1 MEGLHALSAKSI
13 LIYQISEQKVIHLPT
28 ENEQFDAHY
37 THPDKDGHKNQNYIS
52 HLSDYVQTLSLGL
65 QGASAE
71 SDWETCSRLQVTEG
85 RKEEAVVEESQVA
98 SEKKNFKLVSARIL
112 QMGGKALLK

>member
-1 MEGLHALSAKSI
+1 MNHMMHNIAHFQTKTFMKRNKI
-13 LIYQISEQKVIHLPT
+13 IFLIYL
-28 ENEQFDAHY
+28 
-37 THPDKDGHKNQNYIS
+37 
-52 HLSDYVQTLSLGL
+52 TLSLGL

-98 SEKKNFKLVSARIL
+98 SEKKTSNWCPQEFYKWVA
-112 QMGGKALLK
+112 KHC

>member
-1 MEGLHALSAKSI
+1 MH
-13 LIYQISEQKVIHLPT
+13 
-28 ENEQFDAHY
+28 NY
-37 THPDKDGHKNQNYIS
+37 TLPDKDRHKEQNDIS
-52 HLSDYVQTLSLGL
+52 IYLTLSLGL

-98 SEKKNFKLVSARIL
+98 SEKKASNWCPQEFDKWVTK
-112 QMGGKALLK
+112 QC

>member
-1 MEGLHALSAKSI
+1 MNHMMHNIAHFQTKTFMKRNKI
-13 LIYQISEQKVIHLPT
+13 IFLIYL
-28 ENEQFDAHY
+28 
-37 THPDKDGHKNQNYIS
+37 
-52 HLSDYVQTLSLGL
+52 TLSLGL

-98 SEKKNFKLVSARIL
+98 SEKNFKLVSARIL